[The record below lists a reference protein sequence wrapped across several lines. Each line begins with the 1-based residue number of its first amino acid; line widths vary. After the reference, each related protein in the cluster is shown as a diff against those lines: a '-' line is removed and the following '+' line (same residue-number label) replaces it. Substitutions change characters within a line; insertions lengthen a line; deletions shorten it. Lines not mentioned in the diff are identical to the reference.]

1 MIRYYYSASIDIFLT
16 QPENE
21 ILGELSR
28 NNQFGLDDTQKNAW
42 LYQIYLLRRVCQEF
56 CVWHPKHS

>member
-28 NNQFGLDDTQKNAW
+28 NNQFGLDDTQKKSLSRILCMA
-42 LYQIYLLRRVCQEF
+42 
-56 CVWHPKHS
+56 P